1 MRVAHVITRMI
12 VGGAQENTLH
22 NCFDLVTQYGDQ
34 VLLIT
39 GPSLGAEGQL
49 MQHQQ
54 TADGLSIEVIDS
66 LRRSI
71 GYRDIIA
78 LGQLKRIIGQ
88 FAPDVV
94 HTHSA
99 KGGFLG
105 RAAAWQCRVPAIVHT
120 VHGAPFHP
128 YQSRL
133 ARGVYTQ
140 LERWAAKRCHHLI
153 CVADAMTDL
162 LVAASVAPRQKC
174 TTVYS
179 GMDTQPFQHCHQ
191 YRAQSRAQ
199 LGLTDSDILVGKIAR
214 LFHLKGHHD
223 LIEAARRVI
232 AQDRRVHFL
241 LIGDGLLRSE
251 LQTLI
256 AKYELQPHF
265 HFTGLVAPER
275 IPYYLSAM
283 DLLVHTSLR
292 EGLARALPQALIAGL
307 PVISY
312 DVDGAREVVLTGQ
325 TGILV
330 PPRSVDQLS
339 TAILHLANDSQLR
352 VQLGQGGADRFSCQ
366 FGHQHMT
373 RQIREIY
380 QKLLDTR

>member
-12 VGGAQENTLH
+12 VGGAQENTLY
-22 NCFDLVTQYGDQ
+22 NCSDLVTQYGDQ

-49 MQHQQ
+49 MQHRQKVE
-54 TADGLSIEVIDS
+54 GLSIQVINS

-71 GYRDIIA
+71 GPRDLIA
-78 LGQLKRIIGQ
+78 YKQIKKTIAQ

-105 RAAAWQCRVPAIVHT
+105 RAAAWQCKVPVVVHT
-120 VHGAPFHP
+120 VHGAPFHQ

-133 ARGVYTQ
+133 VHNAYVQ

-162 LVAASVAPRQKC
+162 LVAAGVASQQKC

-179 GMDTQPFQHCHQ
+179 GMEVQPFLDCHQ
-191 YRAQSRAQ
+191 YREQSRTE
-199 LGLTDSDILVGKIAR
+199 LGLKSSHILVGKIAR

-223 LIEAARRVI
+223 LLESARRVI
-232 AQDRRVHFL
+232 AQDRRIHFL
-241 LIGDGLLRSE
+241 LVGDGLLRPE
-251 LQTLI
+251 LEASI
-256 AKYELQPHF
+256 ARYELQPHF
-265 HFTGLVAPER
+265 HFTGLVAPEK

-283 DLLVHTSLR
+283 DMLVHTSLR
-292 EGLARALPQALIAGL
+292 EGLARAIPQALIAGR

-312 DVDGAREVVLTGQ
+312 DVDGAREVVLPGQ

-330 PPRSVDQLS
+330 PPGAIEHL
-339 TAILHLANDSQLR
+339 TAAILMLANDSQLR
-352 VQLGQGGADRFSCQ
+352 RQLGQGGAIRFTEQ
-366 FGHQHMT
+366 FRHQNMT
-373 RQIREIY
+373 KQIRAIY
-380 QKLLDTR
+380 QRLLKR

>member
-12 VGGAQENTLH
+12 VGGAQENTLY
-22 NCFDLVTQYGDQ
+22 NCTDLVTQYGDQ

-49 MQHQQ
+49 MQHRQKVE
-54 TADGLSIEVIDS
+54 GLSIQVIDS

-71 GYRDIIA
+71 GPRVLIA
-78 LGQLKRIIGQ
+78 YKQIKQTIAQ

-105 RAAAWQCRVPAIVHT
+105 RAAAWQCRVPVIVHT
-120 VHGAPFHP
+120 VHGAPFHQ
-128 YQSRL
+128 YQLRL
-133 ARGVYTQ
+133 VRSAYVQ
-140 LERWAAKRCHHLI
+140 LERWAARRCHHLI

-162 LVAASVAPRQKC
+162 LVAAGVAPQQKC

-179 GMDTQPFQHCHQ
+179 GMEVQPFLDCHQ
-191 YRAQSRAQ
+191 HREQSRAQ
-199 LGLTDSDILVGKIAR
+199 LGLKSSDILVGKIAR

-223 LIEAARRVI
+223 LLESARRVI
-232 AQDRRVHFL
+232 AQDRRIHFL
-241 LIGDGLLRSE
+241 LVGDGLLRPE
-251 LQTLI
+251 LEACI
-256 AKYELQPHF
+256 ARYELQSHF
-265 HFTGLVAPER
+265 HFTGLVAPEN

-283 DLLVHTSLR
+283 DMLVHTSLR
-292 EGLARALPQALIAGL
+292 EGLARAIPQALIAGR

-312 DVDGAREVVLTGQ
+312 DIDGAREVVLPGQ

-330 PPRSVDQLS
+330 LPGSIDQLIE
-339 TAILHLANDSQLR
+339 AILKLANDSQLR
-352 VQLGQGGADRFSCQ
+352 CQLGQGGAVRFAEQ
-366 FGHQHMT
+366 FRHQYMT
-373 RQIREIY
+373 KQIRAIY
-380 QKLLDTR
+380 QRLLEN